1 MRSKSRFAL
10 LLAAV
15 AFAASVPAR
24 ASLGGDTASVRDDQA
39 KLQGALQTTTN
50 GTYTVHEIQAASGIV
65 VREYVSPSG
74 AVFAVTWHGPR
85 HPDLRQV
92 LGAYF
97 DPFTQAVQAQ
107 RAVRHGLGPRVIQQA
122 GFTVVLSGHMGAL
135 SGTAYLPQSFPA
147 GIRAEEIR

>member
-10 LLAAV
+10 LLAF
-15 AFAASVPAR
+15 AFAASFPAR

-39 KLQGALQTTTN
+39 KLQGALQTTAKA
-50 GTYTVHEIQAASGIV
+50 TYTVHEIQAASGIL

-74 AVFAVTWHGPR
+74 AVFAVTWQGPR

-97 DPFTQAVQAQ
+97 DRFTQAVQAQ
-107 RAVRHGLGPRVIQQA
+107 RAQRPGLGPRIIQQS
-122 GFTVVLSGHMGAL
+122 GFTVVLQGHMGAVH
-135 SGTAYLPQSFPA
+135 GTAYLAASVPA
-147 GIRAEEIR
+147 GMRAEDIR